1 MHRNARWVGI
11 QKNEVTNEMMW
22 KIALKILVL
31 SACVGTVCAAA
42 PAESD
47 SPTET
52 DAPAALLLDKYA
64 TVRLEADLSG
74 LSFLQRQTL
83 PLLINASKVMDELF
97 WQQAYGDKDGL
108 LASIADPDLR
118 RFTEINYGPWDR
130 LDGDAPFIVGAG
142 PKPLGA
148 RFYPEDMTREEF
160 EAADLP
166 EKRSWYTLLRRN
178 LDGELVTIPYHQAYA
193 QQLATAA
200 RLLAEAA
207 DLTDEPGFRRYLS
220 LRARALITDDY
231 RPSDMAW
238 LDMKDNSLD
247 LVIGPIEQYEDQLFG
262 YKTAYS
268 AYVLLKDQSWSQ
280 RLSRFAKLL
289 PALQQSLPV
298 APLYKAQTPG
308 TDSDLNAYDVLY
320 YAGHSNAGS
329 KTIAINLPNDEA
341 VQLAKGT
348 RRLQLK
354 NAMRAK
360 FDKILLPI
368 SELMIAE
375 DQQQNVTF
383 DAFFATTMF
392 HEVAHGLG
400 PKNTVTGKGTVRETL
415 LDRHSAMEEGKA
427 DILGL
432 YMITWLYDQGELP
445 DADLMDY
452 YVTFAAST
460 FRSIRFGA
468 SSAHAKS
475 DMVRFNFMRGFDAI
489 VRDPDSGRYRVN
501 MARMRDAMNSLSAQ
515 ILTLQGNGD
524 YEGAARLID
533 DMGFIGPRLA
543 EDLAGLESAG
553 IPVDIVFEQ
562 GMEVLEPF

>member
-1 MHRNARWVGI
+1 MMLKRA
-11 QKNEVTNEMMW
+11 VTLLFV
-22 KIALKILVL
+22 IVFT
-31 SACVGTVCAAA
+31 GTAFGAG
-42 PAESD
+42 PASNPGESPAD
-47 SPTET
+47 HDLPTEVGV
-52 DAPAALLLDKYA
+52 PPALLVDKYA

-83 PLLINASKVMDELF
+83 PLLIKASAIMDELF
-97 WQQAYGDKDGL
+97 WQQAYGDPDL
-108 LASIADPDLR
+108 LLESIENQDLR
-118 RFTEINYGPWDR
+118 RFAGINYGPWDR
-130 LDGDAPFIVGAG
+130 LDGDAPFIAGVG
-142 PKPLGA
+142 PKPAGA
-148 RFYPEDMTREEF
+148 RFYPADMTREEF
-160 EAADLP
+160 EAAALP
-166 EKRSWYTLLRRN
+166 EKRDWYTLLRRG
-178 LDGELVTIPYHQAYA
+178 LDGNLVTIPYHQAYA
-193 QQLATAA
+193 QKLTVAA

-231 RPSDMAW
+231 QPSDMAW

-268 AYVLLKDQSWSQ
+268 AYVLLKDLAWSQ
-280 RLSRFAKLL
+280 QLSRFAALL

-298 APLYKAQTPG
+298 APLYKADTPG

-368 SELMIAE
+368 SGLMIAE
-375 DQQQNVTF
+375 DQQDNVTF

-400 PKNTVTGKGTVRETL
+400 PKNTVTGRGTVREAL

-432 YMITWLYDQGELP
+432 YMITWLHKQGELP
-445 DADLMDY
+445 DTDLMDY
-452 YVTFAAST
+452 YVTFAATT

-475 DMVRFNFMRGFDAI
+475 DMVRFNFMRAFDAI
-489 VRDPDSGRYRVN
+489 VRDPVSGRYRVD
-501 MARMRDAMNSLSAQ
+501 MQRMREAMDSLSAQ
-515 ILTLQGNGD
+515 LLTLQGNGD
-524 YEGAARLID
+524 YQGAARLID
-533 DMGFIGPRLA
+533 DMGFIGPQLA
-543 EDLAGLESAG
+543 EDLAALETAG

-562 GMEVLEPF
+562 GVEVLEPF

>member
-1 MHRNARWVGI
+1 
-11 QKNEVTNEMMW
+11 MMW
-22 KIALKILVL
+22 KIAVRLLVL
-31 SACVGTVCAAA
+31 SACVGTVFAA
-42 PAESD
+42 PPAAGD
-47 SPTET
+47 APTET
-52 DAPAALLLDKYA
+52 DVAPALLVDKYA

-83 PLLINASKVMDELF
+83 PLLINASQVMDELF

-108 LASIADPDLR
+108 LASIGDPDLR
-118 RFTEINYGPWDR
+118 RFAEINYGPWDR
-130 LDGDAPFIVGAG
+130 LDGDAPFVVGVG
-142 PKPLGA
+142 PKPPGA

-160 EAADLP
+160 ETADLP
-166 EKRSWYTLLRRN
+166 GKSSWYTLLRRN
-178 LDGELVTIPYHQAYA
+178 LEGELVTIPYSQAYA
-193 QQLATAA
+193 RQLAAAA

-207 DLTDEPGFRRYLS
+207 DMTDEPGFRRYLS

-231 RPSDMAW
+231 QPSDMAW

-298 APLYKAQTPG
+298 APLYKAETPG

-375 DQQQNVTF
+375 DQQKNVTF

-432 YMITWLYDQGELP
+432 YMITWLHDQGELP
-445 DADLMDY
+445 GTDLMDY
-452 YVTFAAST
+452 YVTFAATT

-475 DMVRFNFMRGFDAI
+475 DMVRFNFMRAFDAI
-489 VRDPDSGRYRVN
+489 VRDPETGRYRVD
-501 MARMRDAMNSLSAQ
+501 MARMREAMDSLSAQ
-515 ILTLQGNGD
+515 LLTLQGNGD
-524 YEGAARLID
+524 YEGASRLID
-533 DMGFIGPRLA
+533 DMGFVGPQLA
-543 EDLAGLESAG
+543 EDLAVLESAG

-562 GMEVLEPF
+562 GIEVLKPF

>member
-1 MHRNARWVGI
+1 MR
-11 QKNEVTNEMMW
+11 W
-22 KIALKILVL
+22 KIALQVLVL
-31 SACVGTVCAAA
+31 GACVGTVCADA

-52 DAPAALLLDKYA
+52 DVPAALLLDKYA

-142 PKPLGA
+142 PKALGA

-166 EKRSWYTLLRRN
+166 QKRGWYTLLRRN

-193 QQLATAA
+193 QQLAIAA

-298 APLYKAQTPG
+298 APLYKTQAPG

-383 DAFFATTMF
+383 DAFFANTMF

-400 PKNTVTGKGTVRETL
+400 PKNTVTGKGTVRATL

-445 DADLMDY
+445 GADLMDY

-468 SSAHAKS
+468 SSAHAQA
-475 DMVRFNFMRGFDAI
+475 DMVRFNFMRAFDAI
-489 VRDPDSGRYRVN
+489 VRDRDSGRYRVD
-501 MARMRDAMNSLSAQ
+501 MARMREAMDSLSAQ

-524 YEGAARLID
+524 YEGAARLMD
-533 DMGFIGPRLA
+533 DMGFIGPQLA
-543 EDLAGLESAG
+543 EDLAGVESAG

-562 GMEVLEPF
+562 GMHVLEPF

>member
-1 MHRNARWVGI
+1 MMLKRA
-11 QKNEVTNEMMW
+11 VTLLFV
-22 KIALKILVL
+22 IVFT
-31 SACVGTVCAAA
+31 GTAFGAG
-42 PAESD
+42 PASNPGD
-47 SPTET
+47 SPADHDLPTEVGV
-52 DAPAALLLDKYA
+52 PPALLVDKYA

-83 PLLINASKVMDELF
+83 PLLIKASAIMDELF
-97 WQQAYGDKDGL
+97 WQQAYGDPDL
-108 LASIADPDLR
+108 LLESIENQDLR
-118 RFTEINYGPWDR
+118 RFAGINYGPWDR
-130 LDGDAPFIVGAG
+130 LDGDAPFIAGVG
-142 PKPLGA
+142 PKPAGA
-148 RFYPEDMTREEF
+148 RFYPADMTREEF
-160 EAADLP
+160 EAAALP
-166 EKRSWYTLLRRN
+166 EKRDWYTLLRRG
-178 LDGELVTIPYHQAYA
+178 LDGNLVTIPYHQAYA
-193 QQLATAA
+193 QKLTVAA

-231 RPSDMAW
+231 QPSDMAW

-268 AYVLLKDQSWSQ
+268 AYVLLKDLAWSQ
-280 RLSRFAKLL
+280 QLSRFAALL

-298 APLYKAQTPG
+298 APLYKADTPG

-368 SELMIAE
+368 SGLMIAE
-375 DQQQNVTF
+375 DQQDNVTF

-400 PKNTVTGKGTVRETL
+400 PKNTVTGRGTVREAL

-432 YMITWLYDQGELP
+432 YMITWLHKQGELP
-445 DADLMDY
+445 DTDLMDY
-452 YVTFAAST
+452 YVTFAATT

-475 DMVRFNFMRGFDAI
+475 DMVRFNFMRAFDAI
-489 VRDPDSGRYRVN
+489 VRDPVSGRYRVD
-501 MARMRDAMNSLSAQ
+501 MQRMREAMDSLSAQ
-515 ILTLQGNGD
+515 LLTLQGNGD
-524 YEGAARLID
+524 YQGAARLID
-533 DMGFIGPRLA
+533 DMGFIGPQLA
-543 EDLAGLESAG
+543 EDLAALETAG

-562 GMEVLEPF
+562 GVEVLEPF

>member
-1 MHRNARWVGI
+1 MMLKRA
-11 QKNEVTNEMMW
+11 VTLLFV
-22 KIALKILVL
+22 IVFT
-31 SACVGTVCAAA
+31 GTAFGAG
-42 PAESD
+42 PASNPGESPAD
-47 SPTET
+47 HDLPTEVGV
-52 DAPAALLLDKYA
+52 PPALLVDKYA

-83 PLLINASKVMDELF
+83 PLLIKASAIMDELF
-97 WQQAYGDKDGL
+97 WQQAYGDPDL
-108 LASIADPDLR
+108 LLESIENQDLR
-118 RFTEINYGPWDR
+118 RFAGINYGPWDR
-130 LDGDAPFIVGAG
+130 LDGDAPFIAGVG
-142 PKPLGA
+142 PKPAGA
-148 RFYPEDMTREEF
+148 RFYPADMTREEF
-160 EAADLP
+160 EAAALP
-166 EKRSWYTLLRRN
+166 EKRDWYTLLRRG
-178 LDGELVTIPYHQAYA
+178 LDGNLVTIPYHQAYA
-193 QQLATAA
+193 QKLTVAA

-231 RPSDMAW
+231 QPSDMAW

-268 AYVLLKDQSWSQ
+268 AYVLLKDLAWSQ
-280 RLSRFAKLL
+280 QLSRFAALL

-298 APLYKAQTPG
+298 APLYKADTPG

-368 SELMIAE
+368 SGLMIAE
-375 DQQQNVTF
+375 DQQDNVTF

-400 PKNTVTGKGTVRETL
+400 PKNTVTGRGTVREAL

-432 YMITWLYDQGELP
+432 YMITWLHKQGELP
-445 DADLMDY
+445 DTDLMDY
-452 YVTFAAST
+452 YVTFAATT

-475 DMVRFNFMRGFDAI
+475 DMVRFNFMRAFDAI
-489 VRDPDSGRYRVN
+489 VRDPVSGRYRVD
-501 MARMRDAMNSLSAQ
+501 MQRMREAMDSLSAQ
-515 ILTLQGNGD
+515 LLTLQGNGD
-524 YEGAARLID
+524 YQGAARLID
-533 DMGFIGPRLA
+533 DMGFVGPQLA
-543 EDLAGLESAG
+543 EDLAALETAG

-562 GMEVLEPF
+562 GVEVLEPF

>member
-1 MHRNARWVGI
+1 
-11 QKNEVTNEMMW
+11 MMW
-22 KIALKILVL
+22 RIALKVVVL
-31 SACVGTVCAAA
+31 GACIGTVCAAESV
-42 PAESD
+42 ESD

-52 DAPAALLLDKYA
+52 DVPGALLLDKYA

-130 LDGDAPFIVGAG
+130 LDGDAPFIAGAG
-142 PKPLGA
+142 PKPPGA

-166 EKRSWYTLLRRN
+166 QKRGWYTLLRRN

-193 QQLATAA
+193 PQLAAAA

-231 RPSDMAW
+231 RPSEMAW

-280 RLSRFAKLL
+280 RLSRFATLL

-298 APLYKAQTPG
+298 APLYKAETPG

-375 DQQQNVTF
+375 DQQKNVTF

-400 PKNTVTGKGTVRETL
+400 PKNTVTGKGTVRQAL

-432 YMITWLYDQGELP
+432 YMINWLHEQGELP
-445 DADLMDY
+445 GADLMDY
-452 YVTFAAST
+452 YVTLAATT

-468 SSAHAKS
+468 SSAHAKA
-475 DMVRFNFMRGFDAI
+475 DMVRFNFMRAFDAI
-489 VRDPDSGRYRVN
+489 VRDPVSGRYRVD
-501 MARMRDAMNSLSAQ
+501 MARMREAMDSLSAQ
-515 ILTLQGNGD
+515 LLTLQGNGD
-524 YEGAARLID
+524 YQGAARLMD
-533 DMGFIGPRLA
+533 DMGFIGPQLA
-543 EDLAGLESAG
+543 EDLARLESAG
-553 IPVDIVFEQ
+553 IPVDVVFEQ
-562 GMEVLEPF
+562 GTEVLEPF

>member
-1 MHRNARWVGI
+1 MMLKRA
-11 QKNEVTNEMMW
+11 VTLLFV
-22 KIALKILVL
+22 IVFT
-31 SACVGTVCAAA
+31 GTAFGAG
-42 PAESD
+42 PASNPGD
-47 SPTET
+47 SPADHDLPTEVGV
-52 DAPAALLLDKYA
+52 PPALLVDKYA

-83 PLLINASKVMDELF
+83 PLLIKASAIMDELF
-97 WQQAYGDKDGL
+97 WQQAYGDPDL
-108 LASIADPDLR
+108 LLESIENQDLR
-118 RFTEINYGPWDR
+118 RFAGINYGPWDR
-130 LDGDAPFIVGAG
+130 LDGDAPFIAGVG
-142 PKPLGA
+142 PKPAGA
-148 RFYPEDMTREEF
+148 RFYPADMTREEF
-160 EAADLP
+160 EAAALP
-166 EKRSWYTLLRRN
+166 EKRDWYTLLRRG
-178 LDGELVTIPYHQAYA
+178 LDGNLVTIPYHQAYA
-193 QQLATAA
+193 QKLTVAA

-231 RPSDMAW
+231 QPSDMAW

-268 AYVLLKDQSWSQ
+268 AYVLLKDLAWSQ
-280 RLSRFAKLL
+280 QLSRFAALL

-298 APLYKAQTPG
+298 APLYKADTPG

-368 SELMIAE
+368 SGLMIAE
-375 DQQQNVTF
+375 DQQDNVTF

-400 PKNTVTGKGTVRETL
+400 PKNTVTGRGTVREAL

-432 YMITWLYDQGELP
+432 YMITWLHKQGELP
-445 DADLMDY
+445 DTDLMDY
-452 YVTFAAST
+452 YVTFAATT

-475 DMVRFNFMRGFDAI
+475 DMVRFNFMRAFDAI
-489 VRDPDSGRYRVN
+489 VRDPVSGRYRVD
-501 MARMRDAMNSLSAQ
+501 MQRMREAMDSLSAQ
-515 ILTLQGNGD
+515 LLTLQGNGD
-524 YEGAARLID
+524 YQGAARLID
-533 DMGFIGPRLA
+533 DMGFVGPQLA
-543 EDLAGLESAG
+543 EDLAALETAG

-562 GMEVLEPF
+562 GVEVLEPF